1 MINSEKKMRLG
12 IPARCEKIILNKTNS
27 SVTHDCD
34 NRLSDMTERLCQW
47 ETALWKLFQQQMLIP
62 KQRDYLKNENIN

>member
-1 MINSEKKMRLG
+1 MRLG

-34 NRLSDMTERLCQW
+34 NRLSDVTERLCQW

-62 KQRDYLKNENIN
+62 KQRDYLKNENINKYKVAS